1 MANQGPRE
9 VSSGSFYSNK
19 SMSKSKRPHTRKP
32 FGISNRSTSAV
43 TDVPQS
49 LTQQRVS
56 TSHNL
61 SGTTHSSLPR
71 EYMSLGS
78 INNDLEYHYNGD
90 NSTSCEEG
98 FDFGSD
104 FGDDA
109 SRTIVAPPIQESHVH
124 HGQDA
129 SQSAASTSNIVVI
142 LQQQQAIL
150 QEVLDGQK
158 ALEARQ
164 TNVEDKIIHLQSQV
178 EKSTSSSNSPSSSDG
193 KEKSIVT
200 RALSVC
206 YCDVIST
213 IIMPYFRIRC
223 IVLQEI
229 GESVQRI

>member
-43 TDVPQS
+43 TDVPPS

-56 TSHNL
+56 TSRNL
-61 SGTTHSSLPR
+61 SGSTHSSLPR
-71 EYMSLGS
+71 EYTSGMSLGS
-78 INNDLEYHYNGD
+78 ISNDLEDHYNGD
-90 NSTSCEEG
+90 KSTSCEEG

-109 SRTIVAPPIQESHVH
+109 SGTIVAPPIQESHVH

-129 SQSAASTSNIVVI
+129 SQSAASTSNIVVM

-178 EKSTSSSNSPSSSDG
+178 EKSTSSSTSPSSSDG
-193 KEKSIVT
+193 KRKRIVT

-206 YCDVIST
+206 YCDVSLV
-213 IIMPYFRIRC
+213 P
-223 IVLQEI
+223 L
-229 GESVQRI
+229 